1 MAPTSLD
8 LFAPSHI
15 GIVAADIDSAMAE
28 LGRAWRTSWTAGRD
42 GKTGIPYRV
51 SGGIQTVHFR
61 SVWGTRGPLRVELVQ
76 AVPRTLWEPKG
87 ATYMHHLGYAVD
99 DLALES
105 RRLKRMGLQLE
116 LTRAGGRAGS
126 VNGFGYFR
134 FPGGLLIEL
143 LAREID

>member
-15 GIVAADIDSAMAE
+15 GIVAADIDSAMVE
-28 LGRAWRTSWTAGRD
+28 LGRTWRTSWTVGRD
-42 GKTGIPYRV
+42 GTVGIPYRV
-51 SGGIQTVHFR
+51 PGGVQTVRFR
-61 SVWGTRGPLRVELVQ
+61 SAWGARGPLRVELVQ
-76 AVPRTLWEPKG
+76 SVPRTIWAAKG
-87 ATYMHHLGYAVD
+87 KTYLHHLGYAVD
-99 DLALES
+99 DLALEA

-134 FPGGLLIEL
+134 FPGGPLIEL